1 MSFFL
6 PPLCCHL
13 IFGSKAL
20 AGPSYLHFKI
30 CIFHIDLSATGF
42 NIGDVSHDTFCFIMH
57 YEFLLLSPSSS
68 QIPVPTPRLMRP
80 SVLSGGGEIY
90 HFNLISINKIISLL
104 LEVTAANA
112 ILSSSDW
119 NLRGGGL
126 ELGVGRLGVVG
137 VGVHFTSLHFYHRGH
152 GCRIWPFRR
161 NLWRIWRGAVM
172 TLFMFFKRSSLQAH
186 EDSSET
192 PLTPQKRMRSETRP
206 SIGTPSFI
214 LIAIP
219 FFSPPVSS
227 YFFSTP
233 PPWVNGRKSSR
244 ELTGKQLR
252 FKLKSQQRMF
262 SSLTWHPFSCTRPT
276 NTQKRETGKK
286 KYACLKKK

>member
-119 NLRGGGL
+119 NLRGGDWSWGWGDWGWW
-126 ELGVGRLGVVG
+126 EWGS
-137 VGVHFTSLHFYHRGH
+137 TSLHFTSITGVTDAEF
-152 GCRIWPFRR
+152 GLLEEICGGSEEVQWWPCSCSLNAPHYKHMKTHLKRH
-161 NLWRIWRGAVM
+161 WRHKNECAR
-172 TLFMFFKRSSLQAH
+172 KQ
-186 EDSSET
+186 D
-192 PLTPQKRMRSETRP
+192 RP
-206 SIGTPSFI
+206 SERHLLF
-214 LIAIP
+214 
-219 FFSPPVSS
+219 
-227 YFFSTP
+227 
-233 PPWVNGRKSSR
+233 
-244 ELTGKQLR
+244 
-252 FKLKSQQRMF
+252 
-262 SSLTWHPFSCTRPT
+262 
-276 NTQKRETGKK
+276 
-286 KYACLKKK
+286 

>member
-1 MSFFL
+1 MLF
-6 PPLCCHL
+6 CHHL
-13 IFGSKAL
+13 TETWG
-20 AGPSYLHFKI
+20 G
-30 CIFHIDLSATGF
+30 G
-42 NIGDVSHDTFCFIMH
+42 IGV
-57 YEFLLLSPSSS
+57 
-68 QIPVPTPRLMRP
+68 
-80 SVLSGGGEIY
+80 GGGEI
-90 HFNLISINKIISLL
+90 
-104 LEVTAANA
+104 
-112 ILSSSDW
+112 
-119 NLRGGGL
+119 GGGGSGGPL
-126 ELGVGRLGVVG
+126 
-137 VGVHFTSLHFYHRGH
+137 HFTSLHFYHRGH

-192 PLTPQKRMRSETRP
+192 PLTPQKRMCSETRP

-219 FFSPPVSS
+219 FFFSPPVSS

-286 KYACLKKK
+286 KYACLKKKNKRERLRERKERDGPFWICVFLFIISWLGASSFWEKSLSAEHKAARQRGINLLCLGR